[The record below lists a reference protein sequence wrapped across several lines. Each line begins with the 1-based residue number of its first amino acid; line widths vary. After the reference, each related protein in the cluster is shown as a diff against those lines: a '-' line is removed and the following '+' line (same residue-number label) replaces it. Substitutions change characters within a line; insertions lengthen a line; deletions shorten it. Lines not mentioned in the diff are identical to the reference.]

1 VRIENSFVAPA
12 PVDEV
17 WALLTDVP
25 RVVPCMPGA
34 ELQEQVD
41 ESTWKAS
48 VAVKLGVVAMKF
60 AAKVRQD
67 EADLSE
73 RRLRLVA
80 DAREAKARG
89 TARAAIEATIR
100 PADAGS
106 AVEIVTDLRLT
117 GAVAQFGHAIVA
129 DVAEQLVG
137 SFAENLRAELS
148 GAPAAAAAQPVSGLR
163 LLLRALLRRLR
174 FRRRRVPSGT
184 PEQA

>member
-1 VRIENSFVAPA
+1 VRIENSFEAPA
-12 PVDEV
+12 AVDEV

-25 RVVPCMPGA
+25 RVVPCLPGA
-34 ELQEQVD
+34 ELEEQVD
-41 ESTWKAS
+41 ETTWKAS
-48 VAVKLGVVAMKF
+48 VAVKLGVIAMRF

-67 EADLSE
+67 EADLAE
-73 RRLRLVA
+73 HRLRLVA

-100 PADAGS
+100 PTGTGS

-137 SFAENLRAELS
+137 SFADNLRAQLS
-148 GAPAAAAAQPVSGLR
+148 GAPAAAGKPVSGLR

-174 FRRRRVPSGT
+174 FRRGRVPSGT
-184 PEQA
+184 PGQA